1 VFGTG
6 VFVFLIFNLDNFLV
20 GAFMGS
26 AQLGYYALAFAWGS
40 FICGLLSSTV
50 NTVLFPAFS
59 AIQNDTVAV
68 RRWYLK
74 AVELVTF
81 IAVVANAA
89 LFVNAHFFLALAK
102 VPANGSQQ

>member
-1 VFGTG
+1 MFGTG

-50 NTVLFPAFS
+50 NTVLYPAFS